1 MPGTLRSASC
11 NVVAPCA
18 WMTDC
23 GTVLMNWGM
32 SRIGVS
38 VRVGLTVVSVR
49 YESPRTRTSGSV
61 CSDCACA
68 WAHSGAAVEKASNIA
83 AASGRRLKRS
93 IFHPLL
99 VAQPQDCAL
108 AALGVAGCVCL
119 QTIIVLVIVRKPR
132 GGQFRPVEFPA
143 RILERRKPMLIRC
156 LLAAVAALLPHLAAA
171 QPWPSKPLRYIVPF
185 APGGTTDI
193 LGRMVAAGLSASLG
207 QPVVVENKPGQAGSI
222 GAAELAR
229 SAPDGYTIGGGTI
242 SSHAIN
248 VTLYPALPYD
258 PLKDFAPITMLATL
272 PNMLIV
278 HPSVKAE
285 NVRELIALLK
295 ANPNKY
301 SFGSAGNGTSQHISG
316 ELFKIMSGTDM
327 QHIPYKGSGPMI
339 PDLIAGTIQLS
350 FENITTAYPQVKG
363 GKLKA
368 LAVTSAK
375 RSFVAPDVPTMAE
388 AGLPGYDISSW
399 QAMYA
404 PAGTPRE
411 IVTRV
416 HAETV
421 KVLRVPENQKKLQEL
436 GLEAGGMSPEELLA
450 LMRSDI
456 PRLGKV
462 VRESGAK
469 VD

>member
-1 MPGTLRSASC
+1 MK
-11 NVVAPCA
+11 
-18 WMTDC
+18 
-23 GTVLMNWGM
+23 
-32 SRIGVS
+32 
-38 VRVGLTVVSVR
+38 TVVL
-49 YESPRTRTSGSV
+49 
-61 CSDCACA
+61 
-68 WAHSGAAVEKASNIA
+68 I
-83 AASGRRLKRS
+83 
-93 IFHPLL
+93 LL
-99 VAQPQDCAL
+99 SL
-108 AALGVAGCVCL
+108 AALGV
-119 QTIIVLVIVRKPR
+119 Q
-132 GGQFRPVEFPA
+132 
-143 RILERRKPMLIRC
+143 
-156 LLAAVAALLPHLAAA
+156 A
-171 QPWPSKPLRYIVPF
+171 QPYPSKPIRYIVPF

-193 LGRMVAAGLSASLG
+193 LGRMVAAGLSSSLG

-222 GAAELAR
+222 GSAELAR
-229 SAPDGYTIGGGTI
+229 AAPDGYTLGGGTI

-248 VTLYPALPYD
+248 ATLYPKLAYD

-278 HPSVKAE
+278 HPSL
-285 NVRELIALLK
+285 NVNSVQELVAALK

-316 ELFKIMSGTDM
+316 ELFKIMTGTQM

-339 PDLIAGTIQLS
+339 PDLLAGTIQLS

-368 LAVTSAK
+368 LAVTSTK

-388 AGLPGYDISSW
+388 AGLGGYDISSW

-411 IVTRV
+411 IVARL
-416 HAETV
+416 HAETA
-421 KVLRVPENQKKLQEL
+421 KILRSPENQRKLSEL
-436 GLEAGGMSPEELLA
+436 GLDAGGMAPEELAA

>member
-1 MPGTLRSASC
+1 MRILVSF
-11 NVVAPCA
+11 
-18 WMTDC
+18 
-23 GTVLMNWGM
+23 VL
-32 SRIGVS
+32 S
-38 VRVGLTVVSVR
+38 
-49 YESPRTRTSGSV
+49 
-61 CSDCACA
+61 
-68 WAHSGAAVEKASNIA
+68 
-83 AASGRRLKRS
+83 
-93 IFHPLL
+93 
-99 VAQPQDCAL
+99 L
-108 AALGVAGCVCL
+108 AALGA
-119 QTIIVLVIVRKPR
+119 Q
-132 GGQFRPVEFPA
+132 
-143 RILERRKPMLIRC
+143 
-156 LLAAVAALLPHLAAA
+156 A
-171 QPWPSKPLRYIVPF
+171 QPYPSKPIRYIVPF

-193 LGRMVAAGLSASLG
+193 LGRMVAAGLSSSLG

-222 GAAELAR
+222 GSAELAR
-229 SAPDGYTIGGGTI
+229 AAPDGYTVGGGTI

-248 VTLYPALPYD
+248 ATLYPKLPYD

-278 HPSVKAE
+278 HPSLNVTS
-285 NVRELIALLK
+285 VRELVALLK

-316 ELFKIMSGTDM
+316 ELFKIMTGTQM

-339 PDLIAGTIQLS
+339 PDLIGGTIQLS

-368 LAVTSAK
+368 LAVTSSK
-375 RSFVAPDVPTMAE
+375 RSFVAPEVPTMAE
-388 AGLPGYDISSW
+388 AGLAGYDISSW

-404 PAGTPRE
+404 PAGTPRD
-411 IVTRV
+411 IVARL
-416 HAETV
+416 HAEAV
-421 KVLRVPENQKKLQEL
+421 KALRSPENQKKLSEL
-436 GLEAGGMSPEELLA
+436 GLDTGGMSPEELLA

>member
-1 MPGTLRSASC
+1 MTRI
-11 NVVAPCA
+11 VAVLL
-18 WMTDC
+18 
-23 GTVLMNWGM
+23 TVL
-32 SRIGVS
+32 
-38 VRVGLTVVSVR
+38 
-49 YESPRTRTSGSV
+49 
-61 CSDCACA
+61 
-68 WAHSGAAVEKASNIA
+68 
-83 AASGRRLKRS
+83 
-93 IFHPLL
+93 
-99 VAQPQDCAL
+99 CAL
-108 AALGVAGCVCL
+108 A
-119 QTIIVLVIVRKPR
+119 
-132 GGQFRPVEFPA
+132 
-143 RILERRKPMLIRC
+143 
-156 LLAAVAALLPHLAAA
+156 HA
-171 QPWPSKPLRYIVPF
+171 QPWPSKPIRYIVPF

-193 LGRMVAAGLSASLG
+193 LARMVGAGLASSLG

-229 SAPDGYTIGGGTI
+229 AAPDGYTVGGGTI

-248 VTLYPALPYD
+248 ATLYPRLPYD

-278 HPSVKAE
+278 HPSVKAG
-285 NVRELIALLK
+285 NVGELVALLK

-316 ELFKIMSGTDM
+316 ELFKIMTGTQM

-350 FENITTAYPQVKG
+350 FENITTAYPQVKA

-368 LAVTSAK
+368 LAVTSSK
-375 RSFVAPDVPTMAE
+375 RSFVAPEVPTMAE
-388 AGLPGYDISSW
+388 AGLAGYDISSW

-411 IVTRV
+411 IVSRL

-421 KVLRVPENQKKLQEL
+421 KVLRSPESQKRLSEL
-436 GLEAGGMSPEELLA
+436 GLDAGGMSPEELLA
-450 LMRSDI
+450 LMRSEI